1 MPEEKR
7 ALEQLVLARA
17 LHLNATVQGIV
28 IGLVAG
34 LGVFIATNWLLL
46 KGGEVVGPHLALLG
60 QFLPGYHVSFVGSL
74 VGFAYGLAWGYL
86 VGYVVA
92 RIYNWGAQRRERK
105 RLGHV

>member
-1 MPEEKR
+1 MADEKR
-7 ALEQLVLARA
+7 ALEQMVLARA

-34 LGVFIATNWLLL
+34 LGIFLATNWLVV

-60 QFLPGYHVSFVGSL
+60 QFFPGYRVSFGGS
-74 VGFAYGLAWGYL
+74 VIGFAYGFVGGYL

-92 RIYNWGAQRRERK
+92 RIYNWAAGRRERK
-105 RLGHV
+105 RLGHA

>member
-17 LHLNATVQGIV
+17 VHLNATVQGIV

-34 LGVFIATNWLLL
+34 LGVFIATNWLVL

>member
-34 LGVFIATNWLLL
+34 LGIFIATNWLVL

-60 QFLPGYHVSFVGSL
+60 QFLPGYHVSFGGSL
-74 VGFAYGLAWGYL
+74 IGLAYGFAGGFL
-86 VGYVVA
+86 VGYAVA
-92 RIYNWGAQRRERK
+92 RIYNWGAERRERK
-105 RLGHV
+105 RPGHA

>member
-1 MPEEKR
+1 MADEKR
-7 ALEQLVLARA
+7 ALEKIVLARA

-34 LGVFIATNWLLL
+34 LGIFIATNWLVF

-60 QFLPGYHVSFVGSL
+60 QFFPGYRVSFGGS
-74 VGFAYGLAWGYL
+74 VIGFAYGFVGGYL

-92 RIYNWGAQRRERK
+92 RIYNWAAGRRERK
-105 RLGHV
+105 RLGHA